1 MCDAAR
7 DKERSTVGTMEEDGM
22 AGRGWGVEGRVSQ
35 QVMKALRRLRME

>member
-22 AGRGWGVEGRVSQ
+22 AGRGRGGGERGGES
-35 QVMKALRRLRME
+35 AGDESGEET